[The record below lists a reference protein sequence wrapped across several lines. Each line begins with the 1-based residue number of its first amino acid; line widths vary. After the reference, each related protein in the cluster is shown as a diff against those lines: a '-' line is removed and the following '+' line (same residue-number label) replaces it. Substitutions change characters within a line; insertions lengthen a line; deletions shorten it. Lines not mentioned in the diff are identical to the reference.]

1 MRFIPVWFITFPYS
15 LNLLSSPSV
24 YSLPLFFPLAL
35 LSLFFTLLFLSL
47 YSLLSLPPPTK
58 PLILRL
64 SRYPPSLP
72 TPHTFSPSHSFYSP
86 SLIPSLPPSLPHSRM
101 VKQTFSCLGVLIKGL
116 PGAGETSTFDPGGG
130 LTLRDWKMAVEMMKS
145 SMRARDSPTHTL
157 FPGNGGRGWGQ
168 WNGR

>member
-1 MRFIPVWFITFPYS
+1 MYTINRKPNLATKCVYVCVCDEVYTSMFNNIPSFS
-15 LNLLSSPSV
+15 LFTLFSLCLSSS
-24 YSLPLFFPLAL
+24 S
-35 LSLFFTLLFLSL
+35 LLFLST
-47 YSLLSLPPPTK
+47 LSPSPYHAFTLP
-58 PLILRL
+58 L
-64 SRYPPSLP
+64 SR
-72 TPHTFSPSHSFYSP
+72 YSP
-86 SLIPSLPPSLPHSRM
+86 SLPIPHTLSPSLTHSRM